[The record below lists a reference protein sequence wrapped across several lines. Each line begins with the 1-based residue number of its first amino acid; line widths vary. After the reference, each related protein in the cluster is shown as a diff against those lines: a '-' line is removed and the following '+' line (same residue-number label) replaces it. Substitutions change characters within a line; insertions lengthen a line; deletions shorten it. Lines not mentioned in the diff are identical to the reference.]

1 MPAITS
7 HSTPP
12 VDNGQI
18 STSIQSHLL
27 ERIAAAA
34 KAVLDFLIILFLGL
48 VLALLTILPWLLR
61 VSAVLLWLV
70 GGYVAMMAIQR
81 IYSPFSNGEELLA
94 LQFVAIFLM
103 SALVMILFMGKQ
115 AHLWG
120 GLAFG
125 GFLAYILATNAI
137 RMANMEYANLIFRI
151 LPPTLLSVGM
161 ITAALRLK
169 ALRSEHNL
177 RFGSP
182 PFVWINKL
190 LSKGGDAIRPKQ

>member
-1 MPAITS
+1 MKNTHHPDIK
-7 HSTPP
+7 
-12 VDNGQI
+12 
-18 STSIQSHLL
+18 QSSRLRSLL
-27 ERIAAAA
+27 MKNIVAAA
-34 KAVLDFLIILFLGL
+34 KATFDFLTILVLGI
-48 VLALLTILPWLLR
+48 VLALLTIIPWLLR
-61 VSAVLLWLV
+61 AGAILLWLV

-94 LQFVAIFLM
+94 LQFVVIFLM
-103 SALVMILFMGKQ
+103 TALVMILLIGKQ

-125 GFLAYILATNAI
+125 GFLAYILATNAV
-137 RMANMEYANLIFRI
+137 RVANMEYADLIFRV
-151 LPPTLLSVGM
+151 LPPALLSVGM
-161 ITAALRLK
+161 ITAAIRLK

-190 LSKGGDAIRPKQ
+190 LSKGGGAIDPKQ

>member
-1 MPAITS
+1 MPTITS
-7 HSTPP
+7 HNTPP

-70 GGYVAMMAIQR
+70 GGYVAMIAIR
-81 IYSPFSNGEELLA
+81 TIYAPFSNGEELLA
-94 LQFVAIFLM
+94 LQFVVIFLM
-103 SALVMILFMGKQ
+103 TALVMILFMGKQ

-125 GFLAYILATNAI
+125 GFLAYILATNAV
-137 RMANMEYANLIFRI
+137 RVANMEYADLIFRV
-151 LPPTLLSVGM
+151 LPPALLSVGM
-161 ITAALRLK
+161 ITAAIRLK

-190 LSKGGDAIRPKQ
+190 LSKGGGAIDPKQ